1 MFTIISVV
9 LTIYVNSHLTIS
21 MCGQQ
26 GTEKKLKGAIDMTG
40 RLSSP
45 GEPKRSGHVTI
56 AQKVSASTFRVFR
69 TFRRSRSDKKC
80 FEMLCQTFLAYSQ
93 NS

>member
-1 MFTIISVV
+1 
-9 LTIYVNSHLTIS
+9 

-26 GTEKKLKGAIDMTG
+26 GTEKLKGAIDMTG
-40 RLSSP
+40 RLSLA

-56 AQKVSASTFRVFR
+56 AQKVLASAFRVFR

-80 FEMLCQTFLAYSQ
+80 FEMLCQTLLAYSE